1 MNANNIFSSSESATA
16 EVPQGSFLN
25 PFILNNFLSDLFVFV
40 PNAYLSDGISLYWY
54 DDSLN

>member
-16 EVPQGSFLN
+16 EVPQGSFVNL
-25 PFILNNFLSDLFVFV
+25 FILNNFLSDLFVFV